1 MKRKIIAI
9 SAAAVCL
16 LLLLFFAWPMDMG
29 SLAGDAGWAY
39 VAHTTSQVEVRDYAA
54 FPINEIND
62 VMLESGSPEFD
73 ALTVLLN
80 ETAFHRVPAT
90 LLGRRSHVTGM
101 YGDSVDISLY
111 GTDGERDYELMV
123 YESGDVFINYTRYD
137 MGYFSSEPEQEFI
150 QNIYSLIT

>member
-1 MKRKIIAI
+1 M
-9 SAAAVCL
+9 
-16 LLLLFFAWPMDMG
+16 
-29 SLAGDAGWAY
+29 
-39 VAHTTSQVEVRDYAA
+39 
-54 FPINEIND
+54 
-62 VMLESGSPEFD
+62 
-73 ALTVLLN
+73 
-80 ETAFHRVPAT
+80 PAT